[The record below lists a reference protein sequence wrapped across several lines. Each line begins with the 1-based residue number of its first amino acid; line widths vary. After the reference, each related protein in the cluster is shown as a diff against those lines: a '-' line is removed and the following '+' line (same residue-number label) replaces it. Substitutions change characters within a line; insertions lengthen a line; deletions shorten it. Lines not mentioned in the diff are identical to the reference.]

1 MSNSFNKN
9 KNNDNKNKII
19 IEDCGIITNGT
30 PDQLKSINQNV
41 IGNVV
46 SEDGSHISEITAL
59 IMVLNQNAKTCQNK
73 VNALIEAGANSD
85 QKVSYYGKELSAR
98 DIASKYRTNIV
109 I

>member
-1 MSNSFNKN
+1 METFN

-41 IGNVV
+41 VGNVV

-59 IMVLNQNAKTCQNK
+59 IMVLHQNAKTCQNK
-73 VNALIEAGANSD
+73 VNALIEAGANPD

-98 DIASKYRTNIV
+98 DIASKCRTNIV

>member
-1 MSNSFNKN
+1 METFNN
-9 KNNDNKNKII
+9 NNDNKNKII
-19 IEDCGIITNGT
+19 IEGSEIITNGT
-30 PDQLKSINQNV
+30 SDQLNINHNV
-41 IGNVV
+41 VGNVV
-46 SEDGSHISEITAL
+46 SEDGSHISEIIAL

-73 VNALIEAGANSD
+73 VNALIEAGANPD

>member
-9 KNNDNKNKII
+9 SNNDNKII
-19 IEDCGIITNGT
+19 IEDCGITTYGT

-59 IMVLNQNAKTCQNK
+59 IMVLNQNAKTCQKKINT
-73 VNALIEAGANSD
+73 LIEAGANPD

-98 DIASKYRTNIV
+98 DFASIYRKNVTI
-109 I
+109 

>member
-9 KNNDNKNKII
+9 NNNDNKII

-59 IMVLNQNAKTCQNK
+59 IMVLNQNAKTCQKKINT
-73 VNALIEAGANSD
+73 LIEAGANPD

-98 DIASKYRTNIV
+98 DFASIYRKNVTI
-109 I
+109 